1 MSRFG
6 LFPGLFGLVA
16 ALFSAPAL
24 AAEDAFVAKATA
36 DVMVNQGRGFVRAS
50 RIRAVR
56 AGDQVMASETGSGWI
71 IYCGCDVEVR
81 PGKVRTVE
89 SRECKVESVNIRQPG
104 LPHIVVQPDG
114 QREEQEITRCRIPAA
129 FLLGGAAA
137 AGAYCIATECF
148 DDNDDRR
155 RSTSP

>member
-6 LFPGLFGLVA
+6 VFFGLFGLVA

-50 RIRAVR
+50 SIRAVR

-81 PGKVRTVE
+81 PGKVHTVK

-104 LPHIVVQPDG
+104 LPHIVVRPDG
-114 QREEQEITRCRIPAA
+114 QREEQEITRCRIP
-129 FLLGGAAA
+129 LGYILGAAGVA
-137 AGAYCIATECF
+137 VGVCALAGCF
-148 DDNDDRR
+148 DNDDDRR
-155 RSTSP
+155 KPTSP

>member
-1 MSRFG
+1 MIRTAAIVFFVGTVLGSPAFG
-6 LFPGLFGLVA
+6 A
-16 ALFSAPAL
+16 
-24 AAEDAFVAKATA
+24 DAFVATMSPG
-36 DVMVNQGRGFVRAS
+36 VLVNSGAGYMPVETRRQ
-50 RIRAVR
+50 VR
-56 AGDQVMASETGSGWI
+56 AGDQVMASETGLGWI

-81 PGKVRTVE
+81 PGKVHTVE